1 MPVPVHL
8 GSTGICF
15 TFDSCYL
22 LSEHMKLLAV
32 IFVFTLLISNPDT
45 CFSQKQVEISGIKY
59 ILHNVSKSETV
70 YSLCQKYKVNQAD
83 IMQANPGLSAVL
95 KAGTTVR
102 IPIATEPK
110 KREAVTQAQSTSE
123 EEYYYHKVA
132 ARQTL
137 VTIAKQYGITA
148 NDLIRNNPELTNGI
162 TPGQVLKIPVS
173 ITKAEVQKAN
183 ELSADQTKNMDVS
196 EYSVHP
202 VVSGETLFSL
212 EQRYGISHDEM
223 LKFNPLL
230 ANGLKTGMKLKIPAK
245 TATVA
250 AAAIPVA
257 YQVSES
263 NGVGMSKYK
272 VEKGE
277 TLFSLAA
284 RFGVD
289 VAEIKKANPSLFSR
303 SLETGETISI
313 PQQSAIK
320 NQNSGKPEVSFA
332 SGTIEINS
340 ESLQNCDPINAKNQ
354 KYKAALLLP
363 LYLAGNEN
371 LQPSSINKALLMSKI
386 SISKQVVVDP
396 ADTSVVLAGVNIDQ
410 RAAGFL
416 EFYEGALIA
425 LDSLQRKGMNIELYV
440 FDVSNQKMIN
450 ALVQMDEFRDLNLI
464 IGPVYPELQETVA
477 SFAAK
482 NRIPMISPLASN
494 GNFEQNNSWY
504 FKVNPSREYQIEQTA
519 LYAAKYLR
527 EKNFILLQLSGNSTS
542 ADAQLAKL
550 CKEKL
555 SFNASKSLF
564 HEYNLPQQGINALK
578 PLLDDT
584 AENVFIIPTDNE
596 AQVSVA
602 VTNLTAL
609 AEHYNIVLLGTQAL
623 PKLKSIQTE
632 NYHRTRL
639 RYLSPYLVD
648 YNRHQV
654 RRFVGRYR
662 EMFSAEPTQYSF
674 QGFDVTYYF
683 LSALYSYG
691 KDFRNCL
698 PDYRMELTQMNFNFE
713 KASPLGG
720 YTNHSL
726 FVTSYERN
734 FDVLNLGVFGLQP

>member
-1 MPVPVHL
+1 
-8 GSTGICF
+8 
-15 TFDSCYL
+15 
-22 LSEHMKLLAV
+22 MKFFALIL
-32 IFVFTLLISNPDT
+32 VFTLLISIPDT
-45 CFSQKQVEISGIKY
+45 CFSQKQVEISGVKY
-59 ILHNVSKSETV
+59 ILHTVAKKETV
-70 YSLCQKYKVNQAD
+70 FNLCQKYKVSQKD

-95 KAGTTVR
+95 KVGSTVK
-102 IPIATEPK
+102 IPVVAVTPEPK
-110 KREAVTQAQSTSE
+110 KQIPVTQTQSAAD

-132 ARQTL
+132 VRQTL

-162 TPGQVLKIPVS
+162 SPGQVLKIPVN
-173 ITKAEVQKAN
+173 ITSVDAQKAN
-183 ELSADQTKNMDVS
+183 ELSVDQAKNMDVS

-230 ANGLKTGMKLKIPAK
+230 ANGLKAGMKLKIPAK

-250 AAAIPVA
+250 ATAIPVA
-257 YQVSES
+257 EQVSES

-289 VAEIKKANPSLFSR
+289 VAEIKKVNPSLFSR
-303 SLETGETISI
+303 SLETGETIFV

-320 NQNSGKPEVSFA
+320 NQNSAKPEVSFA
-332 SGTIEINS
+332 SGAIEINS
-340 ESLQNCDPINAKNQ
+340 ESPQNCDPISAKNQ

-371 LQPSSINKALLMSKI
+371 PQPSSLNKALLMSKI

-494 GNFEQNNSWY
+494 GNFEKNNSWY

-519 LYAAKYLR
+519 LYAAKDLR
-527 EKNFILLQLSGNSTS
+527 DKNFILLQLSGNSTS

-555 SFNASKSLF
+555 SFNASKNLF

-654 RRFVGRYR
+654 RRFVGQYR

-683 LSALYSYG
+683 LSALYNYG